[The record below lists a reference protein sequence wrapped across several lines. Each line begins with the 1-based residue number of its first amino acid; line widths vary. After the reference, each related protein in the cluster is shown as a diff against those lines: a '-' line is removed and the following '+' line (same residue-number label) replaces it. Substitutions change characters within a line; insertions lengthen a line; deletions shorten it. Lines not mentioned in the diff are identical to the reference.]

1 VDRVVRR
8 HRDDRGVS
16 LVELSV
22 AMMIAGILLSA
33 TAAAF
38 MGAMRTVRSVNAS
51 TSSVADART
60 AMEAVTRTLRVAYK
74 PAGQPSAVVSAG
86 PTSIRFWALLNRT
99 GAPTLTDPPPTLV
112 DYAYTG
118 GCLTETQT
126 VGGTPRAKC
135 LVRTTVAPTFTYFSS
150 GAATV
155 AGAPV
160 APLPATPPDLTVVR
174 SVQVSLT
181 VRTPNNPAATALPVV
196 TRVTLQNVR
205 GSGG

>member
-1 VDRVVRR
+1 MRR
-8 HRDDRGVS
+8 TRDDRGVS

-22 AMMIAGILLSA
+22 AMMIGAILLAA

-38 MGAMRTVRSVNAS
+38 IGAMRTVRSVNAS

-60 AMEAVTRTLRVAYK
+60 AMEAVTRSLRVAYK

-86 PTSIRFWALLNRT
+86 PTGVRFWALLNRT

-112 DYAYTG
+112 SYAYTG
-118 GCLTETQT
+118 GCLTETQA
-126 VGGTPRAKC
+126 VGATTRTKC
-135 LVRTTVAPTFTYFSS
+135 LVRTTVAPTFTYFST

-155 AGAPV
+155 AGAPA
-160 APLPATPPDLTVVR
+160 APLPATPPDLTAIR

-181 VRTPNNPAATALPVV
+181 VKAPGEPLATALPVV
-196 TRVTLQNVR
+196 TRVTLENIPA
-205 GSGG
+205 SGG